1 MEKVLYRLDELQA
14 AGLPFEKK
22 TLQNNLNL
30 HTQCVEF
37 PGLPPLRTLKIG
49 KFRCVTA
56 HDFESWMRAA
66 GMLPAQ
72 EPAPQNA
79 AAAPRK
85 SGRPRRAG
93 AIF

>member
-1 MEKVLYRLDELQA
+1 MQKLLYSFDDLRA

-30 HTQCVEF
+30 RTQCVEIA
-37 PGLPPLRTLKIG
+37 GLPPLRTLKIG
-49 KFRCVTA
+49 KFRCVAA
-56 HDFESWMRAA
+56 HDLQSWMRAA

-93 AIF
+93 TIF